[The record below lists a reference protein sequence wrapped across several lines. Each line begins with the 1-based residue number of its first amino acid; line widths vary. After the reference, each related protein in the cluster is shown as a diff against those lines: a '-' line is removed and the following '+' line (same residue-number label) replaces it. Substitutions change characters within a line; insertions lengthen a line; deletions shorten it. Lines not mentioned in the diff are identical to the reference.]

1 MPCKSFSSLE
11 ATTNDAAIAVGAN
24 AKAAPFESCAKAV
37 CDVSHGSS
45 IRGMDTSLE
54 PSCGRARRKAGK
66 GRAMAVE
73 RQGERG
79 TER

>member
-1 MPCKSFSSLE
+1 VAMPCKSFSSLE

-37 CDVSHGSS
+37 CDASHGSS

-54 PSCGRARRKAGK
+54 PRSFARSVCAISMN
-66 GRAMAVE
+66 ANSAFY
-73 RQGERG
+73 Q
-79 TER
+79 TDQC